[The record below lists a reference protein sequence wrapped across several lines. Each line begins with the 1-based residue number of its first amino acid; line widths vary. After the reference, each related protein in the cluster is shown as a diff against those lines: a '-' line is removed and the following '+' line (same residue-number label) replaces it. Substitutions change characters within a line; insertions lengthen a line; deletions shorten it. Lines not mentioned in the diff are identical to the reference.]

1 MSLAILESLGSI
13 ELIVILL
20 VIAIPL
26 WAIIS
31 AVTIPESVWRAAG
44 RSKTGWV
51 VALVVTLPIGFGLIV
66 ALIYLIGVRPSLKGT
81 GA

>member
-1 MSLAILESLGSI
+1 
-13 ELIVILL
+13 
-20 VIAIPL
+20 
-26 WAIIS
+26 
-31 AVTIPESVWRAAG
+31 VWRAAG